1 MGCSP
6 SHERPLD
13 CPGEFLS
20 IGEATRG
27 WRRLAAGCPLRAGDQ
42 VALVISTITD
52 HESVRDPHVPS
63 FRQAVSCW
71 WVAGKT
77 ETYEKNS
84 VPSTQEM
91 VRDPDYWI
99 YIKQLYLAVD
109 DLARGKMERDYGWW
123 ILREQVMQKGRN
135 PFQMAEDGFRSI
147 SFTKVYQDNLLGR
160 AMHYL
165 NTI

>member
-1 MGCSP
+1 MSQV
-6 SHERPLD
+6 SDRL
-13 CPGEFLS
+13 FL
-20 IGEATRG
+20 
-27 WRRLAAGCPLRAGDQ
+27 
-42 VALVISTITD
+42 
-52 HESVRDPHVPS
+52 
-63 FRQAVSCW
+63 
-71 WVAGKT
+71 VAGSLEKQKNMKKT
-77 ETYEKNS
+77 